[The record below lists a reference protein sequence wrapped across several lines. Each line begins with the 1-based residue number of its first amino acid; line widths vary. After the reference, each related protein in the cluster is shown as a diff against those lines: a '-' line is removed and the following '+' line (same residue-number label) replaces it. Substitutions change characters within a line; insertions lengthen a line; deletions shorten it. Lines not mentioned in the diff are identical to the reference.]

1 VPHVPTKKSVEQLC
15 REFQGLQDLL
25 FLLSPERRKRL
36 KPMIDEVRRQ
46 IEDADVEK
54 LRITPIT
61 SCVTGKHPKQQHGRR
76 TDQ

>member
-46 IEDADVEK
+46 IEDAERGEAQDHAHYVVPD
-54 LRITPIT
+54 R
-61 SCVTGKHPKQQHGRR
+61 
-76 TDQ
+76 